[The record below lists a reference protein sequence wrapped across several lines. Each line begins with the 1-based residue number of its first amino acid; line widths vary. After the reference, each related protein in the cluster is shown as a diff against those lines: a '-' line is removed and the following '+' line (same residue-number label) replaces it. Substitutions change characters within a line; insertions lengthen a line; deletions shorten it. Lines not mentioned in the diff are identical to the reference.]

1 MGKIKTGRGW
11 HSVATRADGITS
23 NDQHVDDHGVGMV
36 GRVLTASGR
45 ASRGRG
51 VGGRGTVPTTDD
63 VAQVGVKR
71 RAASI

>member
-11 HSVATRADGITS
+11 HSVATRVDGVTS
-23 NDQHVDDHGVGMV
+23 DDQHVDDHGVGMV
-36 GRVLTASGR
+36 DRVLIASGR

-51 VGGRGTVPTTDD
+51 VGGGGTVPTTGN

-71 RAASI
+71 RVASI